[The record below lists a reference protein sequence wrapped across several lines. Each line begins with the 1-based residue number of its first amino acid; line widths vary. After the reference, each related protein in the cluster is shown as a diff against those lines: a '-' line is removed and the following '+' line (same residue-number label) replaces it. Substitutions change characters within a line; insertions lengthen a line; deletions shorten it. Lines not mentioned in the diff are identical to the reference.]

1 MATEKQIADSLK
13 TYEAKRAEY
22 EAEWIKKSAELTVNK
37 GKTKDV
43 DVPHAELKALAD
55 EYKAKTSPLWD
66 AHLARVSG
74 VEVAEEVE
82 EVKVEDVEEVTEEEV
97 TEVEEVVAKPSK
109 KAAK

>member
-22 EAEWIKKSAELTVNK
+22 EAEWNKKSAELTARPAK
-37 GKTKDV
+37 SKDV

-55 EYKAKTSPLWD
+55 EYKAKTSPLWE
-66 AHLARVSG
+66 AHLARVAG
-74 VEVAEEVE
+74 VEAVE
-82 EVKVEDVEEVTEEEV
+82 EAPADVEVP
-97 TEVEEVVAKPSK
+97 AKPVK